1 LNQGK
6 NLNLTPSDILDFL
19 MSSVRISPKEIK
31 DIAILSTF
39 SFFSVDERY
48 ANEIMNN
55 CKNKKIKGK
64 RTIISLSKKGRR

>member
-1 LNQGK
+1 
-6 NLNLTPSDILDFL
+6 
-19 MSSVRISPKEIK
+19 MSSVRINPKEIK

-39 SFFSVDERY
+39 SFSSVDERY